1 MVIYSFVFGTA
12 KFRCRFG
19 MILGK
24 VIECGLIASYR
35 RANMLRPTKSSTV
48 TVAVVW
54 AVWLASSVALG
65 QQRIGR
71 KLESGSAT
79 ILSPYGFNPKS
90 DTVRPGQMTLRVH
103 NRSGIRPSLQL
114 RRVQGSGLSRT
125 FQKVEQKRIEMGKR
139 KWGFSGTLPPGTYEI
154 IADDNPIWVFTLEV
168 QR

>member
-1 MVIYSFVFGTA
+1 MV
-12 KFRCRFG
+12 
-19 MILGK
+19 
-24 VIECGLIASYR
+24 
-35 RANMLRPTKSSTV
+35 RACKSSAAVAAVLWAIWLTSSITV
-48 TVAVVW
+48 R
-54 AVWLASSVALG
+54 

-71 KLESGSAT
+71 KLEGGSAT

-90 DTVRPGQMTLRVH
+90 DRVRSGQVTLRLH

-154 IADDNPIWVFTLEV
+154 IADDNPVWVFTLEV